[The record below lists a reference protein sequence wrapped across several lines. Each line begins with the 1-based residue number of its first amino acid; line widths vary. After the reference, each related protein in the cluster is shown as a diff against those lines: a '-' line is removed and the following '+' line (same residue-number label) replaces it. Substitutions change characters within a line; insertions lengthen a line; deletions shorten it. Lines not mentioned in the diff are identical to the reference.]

1 MRSPKDIE
9 KLTLQEL
16 EAISLDES
24 IAVPPDL
31 SERIGARI
39 SKVKN
44 KGYTVVGAAAAVA
57 AIAAGLAL
65 YMPAAEPKDT
75 FDNPYQA
82 YAELE
87 KALTKVS
94 EGIHKGTAMIEAS
107 ESIIEKSTEIFNA
120 K

>member
-1 MRSPKDIE
+1 MKSPKDIE

-39 SKVKN
+39 SKVK

-65 YMPAAEPKDT
+65 YMPYAEPKDT

-94 EGIHKGTAMIEAS
+94 EGIQKGTAMIEAS

>member
-1 MRSPKDIE
+1 MP
-9 KLTLQEL
+9 
-16 EAISLDES
+16 
-24 IAVPPDL
+24 
-31 SERIGARI
+31 
-39 SKVKN
+39 
-44 KGYTVVGAAAAVA
+44 Y
-57 AIAAGLAL
+57 AG
-65 YMPAAEPKDT
+65 PKDT

-94 EGIHKGTAMIEAS
+94 EGIQKGTAMIEAS

>member
-1 MRSPKDIE
+1 MKSPKDIE

-44 KGYTVVGAAAAVA
+44 KGYTIVGAAAALIKLKKPKKSWA
-57 AIAAGLAL
+57 SLNFLLA
-65 YMPAAEPKDT
+65 
-75 FDNPYQA
+75 
-82 YAELE
+82 
-87 KALTKVS
+87 
-94 EGIHKGTAMIEAS
+94 
-107 ESIIEKSTEIFNA
+107 
-120 K
+120 